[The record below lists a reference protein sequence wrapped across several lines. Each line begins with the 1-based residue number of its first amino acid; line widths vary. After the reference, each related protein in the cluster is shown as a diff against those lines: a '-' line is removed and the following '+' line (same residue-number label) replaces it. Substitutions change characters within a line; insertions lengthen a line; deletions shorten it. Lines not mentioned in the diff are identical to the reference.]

1 MRNYESRIGRPRFP
15 ALWEF
20 SCFYSKFSLA
30 FQIDCCFFNFWFYD
44 NQSKSVLQWTLNYN
58 RQVHRLKS
66 FYNLPLRKPF
76 FFSNGTSAVYPTPSQ
91 KLVFQKKETTQNVLT
106 FDVYM
111 YFEHLRLRWFHILFC
126 PNIYNC
132 SYFWSWKIDY
142 TNSLISSIT
151 DSFTFFIHLC
161 SHLFIHSS

>member
-1 MRNYESRIGRPRFP
+1 MFLFYFLLWLVQKTRTALLTMRNYESRIGRPRFP

-58 RQVHRLKS
+58 RQVRRLKS

-91 KLVFQKKETTQNVLT
+91 KLVFQ
-106 FDVYM
+106 
-111 YFEHLRLRWFHILFC
+111 
-126 PNIYNC
+126 
-132 SYFWSWKIDY
+132 
-142 TNSLISSIT
+142 
-151 DSFTFFIHLC
+151 FIHFFY
-161 SHLFIHSS
+161 SFMQSFIHSFILVFATFVWNQNPY